1 MFTPDFYIDSV
12 SGAQKKIVETFVSN
26 ESFKKEL
33 VKLIEAQSKFAK
45 TQYNTSIELA
55 QAFWKNASETVYAK
69 KAA

>member
-12 SGAQKKIVETFVSN
+12 TNAQKKIVETFVPN

-45 TQYNTSIELA
+45 TQYSTSIEIA
-55 QAFWKNASETVYAK
+55 QAFWKNASDTVYAK